1 MSPTAEQN
9 VEGSM
14 VAKEEV
20 CYRFHSKEG
29 REFTLSKSAAHLSV
43 LVKQMVPDLGID
55 DDEEIKTMRPIP
67 LINVG
72 SEALALVVKWCEHHK
87 TMPAWE
93 EEKWWLNERDAE
105 MRRWEREFITA
116 MSPDQ
121 LFNVFS
127 AANYMDIKC
136 LFDKCAE
143 AVADMARGKSVEEIR
158 EVWILENDFTPE
170 EQEKMNNENP
180 WTVVLRD
187 IDIKARPDE
196 F

>member
-1 MSPTAEQN
+1 MSATLEQN
-9 VEGSM
+9 AEGSM
-14 VAKEEV
+14 MVKEEA
-20 CYRFHSKEG
+20 CYRFHSKEDD
-29 REFTLSKSAAHLSV
+29 EFTLSKSAAHLSV
-43 LVKQMVPDLGID
+43 LIKQMVQDLGID

-72 SEALALVVKWCEHHK
+72 SEALQLQHK

-105 MRRWEREFITA
+105 MRRWAREFITA
-116 MSPDQ
+116 MTPDQ

-127 AANYMDIKC
+127 ASNYMDIKC

-158 EVWILENDFTPE
+158 EVWMLENDFTPE